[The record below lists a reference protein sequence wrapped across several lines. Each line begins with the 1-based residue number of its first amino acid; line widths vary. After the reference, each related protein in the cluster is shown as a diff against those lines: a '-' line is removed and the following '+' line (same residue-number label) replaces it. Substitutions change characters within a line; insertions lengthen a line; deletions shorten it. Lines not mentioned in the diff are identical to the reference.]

1 MIALNC
7 LQYSGLLKSLLA
19 RDLKERY
26 TNTILGLAWLLIQPL
41 FLLILY
47 TFVFSEVLKIRFEST
62 PSTAVFA
69 FYLFAGLLV
78 FNALAEVLTR
88 APTLLTER
96 RELLL
101 NTPLPAWILP
111 LLPVGTSLV
120 LEWLALLIL
129 CLGLAWWGDML
140 GWGLV
145 LYVPY
150 CLVRVILSL
159 AAAYCLAILG
169 VFLRDL
175 RQIMPAVLS
184 VLLFISPVLYPLE
197 RIPEHFKP
205 LYDWNLF
212 GQLVQGYRQAL
223 LEGIFVWQHWL
234 GLLLIATLCL
244 GASLW
249 LFQRLMGKARLV
261 L

>member
-1 MIALNC
+1 MIALNF
-7 LQYSGLLKSLLA
+7 LQYSGLLKNLLA
-19 RDLKERY
+19 RDLKERH
-26 TNTILGLAWLLIQPL
+26 TDTILGLFWLLIQPL

-47 TFVFSEVLKIRFEST
+47 TFIFSEVLQIRFTDT
-62 PSTAVFA
+62 PSTTVFA
-69 FYLFAGLLV
+69 FHLFAGLLV

-88 APTLLTER
+88 APALLTER

-111 LLPVGTSLV
+111 LLPVGTSLI
-120 LEWLALLIL
+120 LEWLALFVL
-129 CLGLAWWGDML
+129 CLGLVWRGEIL

-145 LYVPY
+145 FYAPY
-150 CLVRVILSL
+150 CVLRVILSL

-184 VLLFISPVLYPLE
+184 VLLFISPILYPLE
-197 RIPEHFKP
+197 RIPERFKP
-205 LYDWNLF
+205 LYDWNLL

-223 LEGIFVWQHWL
+223 LEGVFIWQHWL
-234 GLLLIATLCL
+234 GLLSIAMLCL

-249 LFQRLMGKARLV
+249 LFQRLIGKARLV